1 MTKLK
6 SHLLWI
12 RCNVFLKQT
21 LDYRLNGKY
30 LMDIFTEWLYYQ
42 PFVNRITKYLQRLQG
57 RIYFLFHGEK
67 SFMRVWGL
75 AEVWA
80 KESNVLQGIR
90 VQNTVRISWLTKA
103 FKDFFFK
110 TLNRYSVGLDARIC
124 VPVDILTHYMTYQ
137 QDMHLYNWR
146 KKSKYDV

>member
-103 FKDFFFK
+103 FKDFFKDFEPIFSRIRCPYMCTSWHPD
-110 TLNRYSVGLDARIC
+110 TLY
-124 VPVDILTHYMTYQ
+124 DISTRHAL
-137 QDMHLYNWR
+137 
-146 KKSKYDV
+146 V